1 MKSTFLNPEPEG
13 TINGYWMPTVV
24 FGKNTGVTREILQQ
38 AFEAE
43 KADLD
48 NTIKEE
54 QLKTNIDGLFKEQK
68 VITENETMFDSN
80 LHEKENLQSWFN
92 LIQEHQNNFNLQEL
106 NDIFVKNKNLIQDN
120 PTAMSFILESEFAIK
135 QQENVSQRVN
145 ENQSQNLLIKC

>member
-1 MKSTFLNPEPEG
+1 MDILNA
-13 TINGYWMPTVV
+13 
-24 FGKNTGVTREILQQ
+24 KQ

-120 PTAMSFILESEFAIK
+120 PMAMSFILESEFAIK